1 MCVVFIVGIGN
12 TGRLQATCGLAID
25 GISRGYLNGSSV
37 RLVRTG
43 ILGASQHPASV
54 LPDWILY
61 WFDAVWFDDEGEGV
75 FLHPQS

>member
-1 MCVVFIVGIGN
+1 MGIGN

-25 GISRGYLNGSSV
+25 GISRGYLNGSLV
-37 RLVRTG
+37 RLVTTG

-54 LPDWILY
+54 LPEWILY
-61 WFDAVWFDDEGEGV
+61 CFDTTVWFDDEGEGV